1 MDNMLTL
8 KPIDQLN
15 LPDSY
20 SGTQGINRANRN
32 VCQIDADNDL
42 DAIRTWL
49 SEYQDSP
56 QTYRTYRK
64 EAERL
69 LLWGLVERGRPLSSL
84 NRDDFIAYEAFVADP
99 QPQEIWCGPR
109 YPRTSNKWRPFQG
122 PLTLQSQR
130 QALVIIQSLL
140 SYLVEAGY
148 LSANPFAL
156 RRRRLPKANNDEQ
169 INERYLEKDLWDYL
183 YNFIVTQTPNTERE
197 KAHYERNRY
206 LLSLLYLLTPR
217 VSEVATHTMAS
228 FREREGK
235 WWWHVTGKGN
245 KTQRI
250 PLNTLMFEALC
261 RYRKHLK
268 LSPRPDV
275 GDTTPIILNITGT
288 SGLSANMI
296 YRIAKNITL
305 SAANELENIDPIKAA
320 KLLQVS
326 THWFRHTGLTHQL
339 DSGIDLRYVNKNAR
353 HSKMETTSIYLH
365 TEDDNWHEEMMKH
378 GLKNESND
386 D

>member
-1 MDNMLTL
+1 MLLL

-15 LPDSY
+15 LPDTF
-20 SGTQGINRANRN
+20 SGTQGINRAIRN
-32 VCQIDADNDL
+32 TCQISADNDL
-42 DAIRTWL
+42 DAIKTWL

-56 QTYRTYRK
+56 QTYRSYRK

-69 LLWGLVERGRPLSSL
+69 LLWGLVERGTPLSSL
-84 NRDDFIAYEAFVADP
+84 NRDDFIAYENFVADP
-99 QPQEIWCGPR
+99 QPQDKWCGPR
-109 YPRTSNKWRPFQG
+109 YPRDSNKWRPFQG
-122 PLTLQSQR
+122 PLKPQSQR

-148 LSANPFAL
+148 LAANPFAL

-169 INERYLEKDLWDYL
+169 VIERYLEKDLWDYL
-183 YNFIVTQTPNTERE
+183 YKFVVDQKPATERE
-197 KAHYERNRY
+197 IAHYERNRY

-217 VSEVATHTMAS
+217 VSEAASHTMGS
-228 FREREGK
+228 FHEREGK

-250 PLNTLMFEALC
+250 PVNTLMLEALY

-268 LSPRPDV
+268 LAARPNI
-275 GDTTPIILNITGT
+275 GETTPLICNITG
-288 SGLSANMI
+288 SRGLSSNMI
-296 YRIAKNITL
+296 YRIAKKITL
-305 SAANELENIDPIKAA
+305 SAAESLQKEDPIKAN
-320 KLLQVS
+320 KLVQVS

-365 TEDDNWHEEMMKH
+365 TEDDDWHEVMSKH
-378 GLKNESND
+378 STSINNSND
-386 D
+386 E